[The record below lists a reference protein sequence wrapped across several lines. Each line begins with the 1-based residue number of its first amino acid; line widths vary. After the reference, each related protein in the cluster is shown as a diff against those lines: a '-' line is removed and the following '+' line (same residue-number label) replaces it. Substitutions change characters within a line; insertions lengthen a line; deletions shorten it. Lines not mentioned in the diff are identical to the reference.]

1 MSIAVERDPADE
13 AFEAAPR
20 AAARGDQSGFE
31 LLLVGRSVVRKTHAF
46 ALSKTFCRSHNLIAK
61 ICRAAGQQAG
71 RVYNRTQKTAVNPLT
86 RHASRSEMRAN
97 YHSLQVEGPAAIQI
111 HRQTGLQVKPHGRR
125 DAFQRGISGLAPQ
138 RQALPK
144 KRSSDA
150 PLERPCQ

>member
-71 RVYNRTQKTAVNPLT
+71 RVYTEDGSQPLD
-86 RHASRSEMRAN
+86 
-97 YHSLQVEGPAAIQI
+97 PA
-111 HRQTGLQVKPHGRR
+111 RQS
-125 DAFQRGISGLAPQ
+125 F
-138 RQALPK
+138 
-144 KRSSDA
+144 
-150 PLERPCQ
+150 